1 MTPRTKAKQNFGT
14 CIPCFSLSVT
24 ALALISQS
32 THCYRKQFLTA
43 AHYDTC
49 KQTLHSWR
57 SSFLHIYALARS
69 ILGKQ
74 QAGSVAGKGSG
85 TGRQKGKRGGK
96 VNGEA
101 GREGGKEGGT
111 GIGGEGRERWGVEWG
126 GKGWGLRYGKYDGG
140 KWDGVL
146 QLVKGE
152 GW

>member
-1 MTPRTKAKQNFGT
+1 M
-14 CIPCFSLSVT
+14 T

-85 TGRQKGKRGGK
+85 TGIGETGTGASGVVGRGG
-96 VNGEA
+96 VWYGMGSGTV
-101 GREGGKEGGT
+101 GRV
-111 GIGGEGRERWGVEWG
+111 REC
-126 GKGWGLRYGKYDGG
+126 YC
-140 KWDGVL
+140 
-146 QLVKGE
+146 
-152 GW
+152 